1 MLRKSKR
8 RISPEPMERQDGTNS
23 LTFSKD
29 QDLQETIQIQARA
42 IREMTTSLERAS
54 TMMES
59 QTTTLTAEIDQLK
72 SKLKEATAAA
82 AAAAATAI
90 TTTAITTIFLLIN
103 IVYL

>member
-1 MLRKSKR
+1 MLRKSNR
-8 RISPEPMERQDGTNS
+8 RIFPEEHQDGTNS

-59 QTTTLTAEIDQLK
+59 QTSTLTAEIDQL
-72 SKLKEATAAA
+72 
-82 AAAAATAI
+82 
-90 TTTAITTIFLLIN
+90 
-103 IVYL
+103 